1 MVEPNGIVAP
11 MPIVGMPMPIVGIVV
26 IGMAIGCIIGCCIIG
41 CIGIAVGT
49 CKVAS
54 LNPKTL
60 EP

>member
-1 MVEPNGIVAP
+1 MVEPNGIVA
-11 MPIVGMPMPIVGIVV
+11 PIVGMPMPIVGIVV

-54 LNPKTL
+54 LSP
-60 EP
+60 

>member
-1 MVEPNGIVAP
+1 MPNGIVA
-11 MPIVGMPMPIVGIVV
+11 PIVGMPMPIVGIVV

>member
-54 LNPKTL
+54 LNP
-60 EP
+60 